1 MSNSNVKFW
10 LAIVASLM
18 LLSVILFLSLSYGT
32 INIPFSAVYQF
43 FTFDHASLPAMT
55 NVILSEI
62 RIPRFLLAI
71 LVGAGL
77 AMVGALLQTVTKNDL
92 ADPFLFGLSAGASA
106 GVVAVIS
113 HFDLALGQ
121 WSLPVAAFAGATL
134 SAASVILVFFLQKS
148 QGVERLILS
157 GLAVSFLFSAI
168 TGYLIYTGDQRSA
181 SNILFWSMGGLGL
194 AKWENL
200 PFASVGVIVLALF
213 TMLRWRSLDAM
224 LVDEDTSN
232 SLGVS
237 VKFLRV
243 TVFILSAL
251 STAIF
256 VSLSGVIGFVGLIVP
271 HLAKP
276 FSGPS
281 HRYLLPLCAF
291 IGAMLLS
298 ASDLMSRVLIPGQ
311 ELPIGLMTS
320 AIGSMFILFF
330 VLRKK

>member
-121 WSLPVAAFAGATL
+121 WS
-134 SAASVILVFFLQKS
+134 
-148 QGVERLILS
+148 
-157 GLAVSFLFSAI
+157 
-168 TGYLIYTGDQRSA
+168 
-181 SNILFWSMGGLGL
+181 
-194 AKWENL
+194 
-200 PFASVGVIVLALF
+200 
-213 TMLRWRSLDAM
+213 
-224 LVDEDTSN
+224 
-232 SLGVS
+232 
-237 VKFLRV
+237 
-243 TVFILSAL
+243 
-251 STAIF
+251 
-256 VSLSGVIGFVGLIVP
+256 
-271 HLAKP
+271 
-276 FSGPS
+276 
-281 HRYLLPLCAF
+281 
-291 IGAMLLS
+291 
-298 ASDLMSRVLIPGQ
+298 
-311 ELPIGLMTS
+311 
-320 AIGSMFILFF
+320 
-330 VLRKK
+330 

>member
-1 MSNSNVKFW
+1 
-10 LAIVASLM
+10 
-18 LLSVILFLSLSYGT
+18 
-32 INIPFSAVYQF
+32 
-43 FTFDHASLPAMT
+43 
-55 NVILSEI
+55 
-62 RIPRFLLAI
+62 
-71 LVGAGL
+71 
-77 AMVGALLQTVTKNDL
+77 
-92 ADPFLFGLSAGASA
+92 
-106 GVVAVIS
+106 
-113 HFDLALGQ
+113 
-121 WSLPVAAFAGATL
+121 
-134 SAASVILVFFLQKS
+134 
-148 QGVERLILS
+148 
-157 GLAVSFLFSAI
+157 
-168 TGYLIYTGDQRSA
+168 
-181 SNILFWSMGGLGL
+181 
-194 AKWENL
+194 
-200 PFASVGVIVLALF
+200 
-213 TMLRWRSLDAM
+213 MLRWRSLDAM

-232 SLGVS
+232 SLGVR

-256 VSLSGVIGFVGLIVP
+256 VSLTGVIGFVGLIVP

-291 IGAMLLS
+291 VGAMLLS

>member
-1 MSNSNVKFW
+1 
-10 LAIVASLM
+10 
-18 LLSVILFLSLSYGT
+18 
-32 INIPFSAVYQF
+32 
-43 FTFDHASLPAMT
+43 MT

-181 SNILFWSMGGLGL
+181 SNILFWSMG
-194 AKWENL
+194 
-200 PFASVGVIVLALF
+200 
-213 TMLRWRSLDAM
+213 D
-224 LVDEDTSN
+224 
-232 SLGVS
+232 
-237 VKFLRV
+237 
-243 TVFILSAL
+243 
-251 STAIF
+251 
-256 VSLSGVIGFVGLIVP
+256 
-271 HLAKP
+271 
-276 FSGPS
+276 
-281 HRYLLPLCAF
+281 
-291 IGAMLLS
+291 
-298 ASDLMSRVLIPGQ
+298 
-311 ELPIGLMTS
+311 
-320 AIGSMFILFF
+320 
-330 VLRKK
+330 

>member
-1 MSNSNVKFW
+1 
-10 LAIVASLM
+10 
-18 LLSVILFLSLSYGT
+18 
-32 INIPFSAVYQF
+32 
-43 FTFDHASLPAMT
+43 MT

-181 SNILFWSMGGLGL
+181 SNILFWSMG
-194 AKWENL
+194 A
-200 PFASVGVIVLALF
+200 
-213 TMLRWRSLDAM
+213 
-224 LVDEDTSN
+224 
-232 SLGVS
+232 
-237 VKFLRV
+237 
-243 TVFILSAL
+243 
-251 STAIF
+251 
-256 VSLSGVIGFVGLIVP
+256 
-271 HLAKP
+271 
-276 FSGPS
+276 
-281 HRYLLPLCAF
+281 
-291 IGAMLLS
+291 
-298 ASDLMSRVLIPGQ
+298 
-311 ELPIGLMTS
+311 
-320 AIGSMFILFF
+320 
-330 VLRKK
+330 